1 MYVEK
6 DFFLYSLGSML
17 QMILNI
23 FAKKCGENVGIFL
36 LKITYSEAVIIIKK
50 TAIFSPKMS
59 KNREKSDHNNDP

>member
-1 MYVEK
+1 
-6 DFFLYSLGSML
+6 ML